1 MPRVKLAIVH
11 DYLNQSGGAER
22 VVGVFHRMFPDA
34 PIYTTILDRDRIWPD
49 LREADIRTSWMQRL
63 PGLRAHFKK
72 YLLCYPWAIESLDLR
87 AYDVV
92 LSSSSAFAKGA
103 RARPGA
109 VHLCYCYTPMRFVWQ
124 HAPSVE
130 RERIGRVARLALA
143 PAIACLRRW
152 DLRTAARPDQYIAIS
167 SVVAERIRRW
177 YGRDSQVIPPPVDI
191 TRFGPSDGVDRYYL
205 VVSRLNGYKRIDLAV
220 DAFSRIGL
228 PLVVVG
234 EGPQRAD
241 LERRAGGNVRF
252 LGALPDPEVAAL
264 YARCKALVLPGE
276 EDFGLTVI
284 EANAS
289 GRPVVAFAAGGA
301 LDSVVE
307 GVTGVLFEHQAIDS
321 LTAAVDKCERQVW
334 SSELL
339 RRHAEGFGEEAFRS
353 RFMAALARLLETKRD
368 DGRPQPSDPGGSGRS
383 CTSRSEARHS
393 SS

>member
-1 MPRVKLAIVH
+1 MKVAIVH
-11 DYLNQSGGAER
+11 DYLNQAGGAER

-49 LREADIRTSWMQRL
+49 LRQADIRTTWMQRL

-72 YLLCYPWAIESLDLR
+72 YLLFYPWAIESLDLR

-109 VHLCYCYTPMRFVWQ
+109 VHLCYCYTPMRFAWQ
-124 HAPSVE
+124 HERYVA
-130 RERIGRVARLALA
+130 RERIGRVSRLALA
-143 PAIACLRRW
+143 PAIAWLRRW

-191 TRFGPSDGVDRYYL
+191 TRFGPSDGVDGYYL
-205 VVSRLNGYKRIDLAV
+205 IVSRLNGYKRIDLAV
-220 DAFSRIGL
+220 EAFSRMGL
-228 PLVVVG
+228 PLFVVG
-234 EGPQRAD
+234 DGPQRPE
-241 LERRAGGNVRF
+241 LERRAGANIRF
-252 LGALPDPEVAAL
+252 LGALPDSEVATL
-264 YARCKALVLPGE
+264 YARCQALVLPGE

-289 GRPVVAFAAGGA
+289 GRPVVAFGAGGA
-301 LDSVVE
+301 LDSVID
-307 GVTGVLFEHQAIDS
+307 GVTGVLFEHQTIDS
-321 LTAAVDKCERQVW
+321 LIAAVHKCGRQVW
-334 SSELL
+334 RTEVL
-339 RRHAEGFGEEAFRS
+339 RRHAEDFGEEAFRS
-353 RFMAALARLLETKRD
+353 RFMAALTHLLET
-368 DGRPQPSDPGGSGRS
+368 GRSDSPPQAPDSGGSGRS
-383 CTSRSEARHS
+383 RASGSEARHS